1 MKTKSF
7 WKRTNRGFIVSMVL
21 LAGVILYVLVTQ
33 LMLLSDKQALRA
45 LAGDVR
51 SLYEETQVLSD
62 EQITALET
70 ENAQKAER
78 DRIKGKLEAYF
89 DKESAYLDGAAQKL
103 MDTYVY
109 RAGGEERIT
118 GLSYQG
124 DKKSRFNCSID
135 GDTATLDVT
144 YEYVATGLFYDYSKG
159 YVEINGEPQKPDLV
173 EGKQNQ
179 SFYLILTCK
188 KIDGEWKIYR
198 ISDIGSYSRGDIQVE
213 VIG

>member
-21 LAGVILYVLVTQ
+21 LAGVIVYVLITQ
-33 LMLLSDKQALRA
+33 LMLLSDKQALRT

-62 EQITALET
+62 EQITALQT
-70 ENAQKAER
+70 EDAKKAER
-78 DRIKGKLEAYF
+78 DRIKGKLEACF
-89 DKESAYLDGAAQKL
+89 VKESAYLDGAAQKL
-103 MDTYVY
+103 TDTYIY

-124 DKKSRFNCSID
+124 DKKSSFNCSID
-135 GDTATLDVT
+135 GDTATLSAT
-144 YEYVATGLFYDYSKG
+144 YDYVAAGLFYDYSKG
-159 YVEINGEPQKPDLV
+159 YVEINGKPQKLEVV

-179 SFYLILTCK
+179 SLYLSLTCK

-213 VIG
+213 VVG